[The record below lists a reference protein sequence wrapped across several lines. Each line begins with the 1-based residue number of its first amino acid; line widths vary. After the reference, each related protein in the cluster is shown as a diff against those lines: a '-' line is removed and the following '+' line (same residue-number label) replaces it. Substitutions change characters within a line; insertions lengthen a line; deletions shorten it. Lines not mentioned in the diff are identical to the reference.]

1 MVNWRDPKSKIYR
14 MLHIKPMPLR
24 NGINGPFIFIHIN
37 KTAGTSIGKA
47 VGLPLK
53 HHLTA
58 AEVIARIGKDKWMTA
73 YKFTFVR
80 NPWDKVVS
88 HYEYRRKKNK
98 TEIASRN
105 IPFTEWVKLTY
116 GIDKD
121 PFYYNNPRSFQ
132 PQVEWLKDD
141 EGVISIDFIGKFES
155 INTDFDLIK
164 NIIGIDQ
171 SLPHL
176 NASKR
181 ARYQSYYNDET
192 KGIVADWFH
201 EDIREF
207 GYTFSLADS
216 YKPIPR

>member
-1 MVNWRDPKSKIYR
+1 MN
-14 MLHIKPMPLR
+14 
-24 NGINGPFIFIHIN
+24 
-37 KTAGTSIGKA
+37 TAG
-47 VGLPLK
+47 
-53 HHLTA
+53 
-58 AEVIARIGKDKWMTA
+58 
-73 YKFTFVR
+73 
-80 NPWDKVVS
+80 
-88 HYEYRRKKNK
+88 KKNK
-98 TEIASRN
+98 TAIASRN

-164 NIIGIDQ
+164 NIIGVDK

-181 ARYQSYYNDET
+181 ASYRSYYDEET

-216 YKPIPR
+216 HQPMPG